1 MNKNTEIRILIEG
14 HTAPIGNAQKN
25 QELSHQRATEVKKYL
40 IQKGIS
46 QNRIQTI
53 GYGGTR
59 PISTSRE
66 QMKENRRVEVIFV
79 D

>member
-1 MNKNTEIRILIEG
+1 MLKKIKNYPNNE
-14 HTAPIGNAQKN
+14 
-25 QELSHQRATEVKKYL
+25 SVEVRNYL

-46 QNRIQTI
+46 QNRIRTV
-53 GYGGTR
+53 GYGGTC
-59 PISTSRE
+59 PTSTNRE

>member
-1 MNKNTEIRILIEG
+1 MIQG

-25 QELSHQRATEVKKYL
+25 QELSEQRAVEVRNYL
-40 IQKGIS
+40 IRKGIS
-46 QNRIQTI
+46 QNRIRTV

-59 PISTSRE
+59 PITMSRE